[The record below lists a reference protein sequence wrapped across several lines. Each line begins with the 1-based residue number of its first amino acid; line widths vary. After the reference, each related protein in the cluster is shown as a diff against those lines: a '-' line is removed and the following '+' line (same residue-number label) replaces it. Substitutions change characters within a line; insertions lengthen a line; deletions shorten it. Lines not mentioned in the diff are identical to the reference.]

1 MTVKHHKKIYGIF
14 CHEKVILI
22 FMEKKIK
29 TNNIKNFFYKVVII
43 IGAIIFIL
51 NYLTPKNIES
61 DKNKLY
67 LISLIQNPRILW
79 ELSLIEEE
87 KNNLHKAK
95 RYMKAAIG
103 LIEMNQSNETI

>member
-1 MTVKHHKKIYGIF
+1 
-14 CHEKVILI
+14 
-22 FMEKKIK
+22 MEKKIK
-29 TNNIKNFFYKVVII
+29 TNNIKNFFYKVIII
-43 IGAIIFIL
+43 IGAIIFLL

-103 LIEMNQSNETI
+103 LIEMNQSNETIYYKYLKRLKDLEEIKD